1 MKKVIVLI
9 LALVVWPAVVT
20 ADRALNMQL
29 QRFLNALGYDVG
41 AVDGIVGKNTKAQL
55 NNALSEYGYTFDG
68 SVDDDEIKILK
79 SIARKKGIQLSER
92 MIGITRRHLEQIMD
106 KQTAQL
112 FVPSNRNT
120 DRVDAF
126 EIVEF
131 EGRTAAKMSVSM
143 DDRGHVDDWGRFG
156 VSGEAQRVQIQ
167 EKPKVHEMV
176 DGKLYWYKF
185 SVFIPAQTGS
195 NYHTI
200 SPFDLKD
207 RKNGSQRDPAIAFTI
222 TNNQVTF
229 QLKRDGEECRQVKN
243 SAGGTSEFCE
253 RPGIIANMMFTNDF
267 KDKWLDFVFML
278 DMRIGSEITKFWINE
293 KLVGVINGDLSPQGR
308 YLGFKFGP
316 YRNSIKKSPKD
327 EVLYFSD
334 IMRTNSCEKLQ
345 NVDCEKLYEA
355 QNLNGMYGVQEMLL
369 CFKEPQQGRPC
380 PMICRGRN
388 CEKLG
393 G

>member
-1 MKKVIVLI
+1 
-9 LALVVWPAVVT
+9 
-20 ADRALNMQL
+20 MQ
-29 QRFLNALGYDVG
+29 A
-41 AVDGIVGKNTKAQL
+41 
-55 NNALSEYGYTFDG
+55 S
-68 SVDDDEIKILK
+68 
-79 SIARKKGIQLSER
+79 
-92 MIGITRRHLEQIMD
+92 
-106 KQTAQL
+106 
-112 FVPSNRNT
+112 
-120 DRVDAF
+120 
-126 EIVEF
+126 
-131 EGRTAAKMSVSM
+131 
-143 DDRGHVDDWGRFG
+143 
-156 VSGEAQRVQIQ
+156 
-167 EKPKVHEMV
+167 
-176 DGKLYWYKF
+176 
-185 SVFIPAQTGS
+185 
-195 NYHTI
+195 
-200 SPFDLKD
+200 
-207 RKNGSQRDPAIAFTI
+207 
-222 TNNQVTF
+222 
-229 QLKRDGEECRQVKN
+229 KN